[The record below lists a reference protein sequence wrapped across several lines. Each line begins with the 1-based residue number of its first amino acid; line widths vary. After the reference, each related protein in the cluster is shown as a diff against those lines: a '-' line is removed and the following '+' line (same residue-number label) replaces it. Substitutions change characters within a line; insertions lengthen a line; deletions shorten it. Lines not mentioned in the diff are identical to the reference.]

1 MNRWY
6 KGAGSESPRLS
17 GGLLTIADIITTTTS
32 TAAVAAIPMAQAH
45 IVMIGERDADPKE
58 DWVLSLSGDTT
69 LEIGKR

>member
-17 GGLLTIADIITTTTS
+17 GGLLTIADIIPTTRS
-32 TAAVAAIPMAQAH
+32 TAAIPMAQAH
-45 IVMIGERDADPKE
+45 IMMIGEAHADPKE